1 VIWHRSLKIAV
12 ILFGVLFLITGV
24 IYPLAVTG
32 VAELAFPY
40 QAHGSLV
47 RNGSGSVMGSELI
60 GLQFSGPSYFE
71 GRPSATTGTPYNAA
85 RSGGSNLGPSNPLLM
100 KNVHSSIQHL
110 ESIGLRGPWP
120 GDLVTSSG
128 SGLDPHI
135 SLDAALQ
142 QVPIVAHARG
152 MDEEEV
158 RVLVY
163 KNVVPDPFSPGY
175 DYVNVFSLNRAL
187 DGGDIP

>member
-1 VIWHRSLKIAV
+1 MIWQRSLKIAV

-24 IYPLAVTG
+24 IYPIAVTG

-60 GLQFSGPSYFE
+60 GLQFSGPLYFE
-71 GRPSATTGTPYNAA
+71 GRPSATAGTPYNAA
-85 RSGGSNLGPSNPLLM
+85 SSGGSNFGPSNPLL
-100 KNVHSSIQHL
+100 KSNVHSSILHL
-110 ESIGLRGPWP
+110 ESLGMRGPWP

-135 SLDAALQ
+135 ALDAALQ
-142 QVPIVAHARG
+142 QAPIVAHTRG
-152 MDEEEV
+152 LDEEEV
-158 RVLVY
+158 RALVY
-163 KNVVPDPFSPGY
+163 RNIVPDPFSPGY
-175 DYVNVFSLNRAL
+175 NYVNVFALNRAL
-187 DGGDIP
+187 DGRDVP